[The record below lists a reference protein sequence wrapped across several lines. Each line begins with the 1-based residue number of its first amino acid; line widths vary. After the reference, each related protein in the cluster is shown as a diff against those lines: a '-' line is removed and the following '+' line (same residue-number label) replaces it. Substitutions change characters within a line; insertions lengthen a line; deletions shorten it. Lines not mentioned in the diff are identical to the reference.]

1 MKYTEEL
8 ENKIRV
14 TPSPPDKTKL
24 YTKVDLLLQSTQLI
38 GTEVFMTLSTEH
50 IIFVVMSFKVFE
62 GFFTVTMVKENFDQN
77 L

>member
-14 TPSPPDKTKL
+14 NPSPPEKTKL

-38 GTEVFMTLSTEH
+38 GTEVCMTLSTEH
-50 IIFVVMSFKVFE
+50 IIFCR
-62 GFFTVTMVKENFDQN
+62 
-77 L
+77 

>member
-1 MKYTEEL
+1 MKYIEEL

-24 YTKVDLLLQSTQLI
+24 YTKFDLLLQSTQLI

-50 IIFVVMSFKVFE
+50 IIFVVSIAIIKWP
-62 GFFTVTMVKENFDQN
+62 
-77 L
+77 